1 MSYATISVRRCTEV
15 YGIVS
20 GWTTLLTLYSAGG
33 CGQGALGCR
42 YSLNTRVFSD
52 IEYLGAVHRCT

>member
-20 GWTTLLTLYSAGG
+20 GWTTLLTLHSAGG
-33 CGQGALGCR
+33 CGQGALGCTHLDAR
-42 YSLNTRVFSD
+42 IWMQVFP
-52 IEYLGAVHRCT
+52 EHKGVQWH